1 MPANPF
7 AIIPAPP
14 YQVDIKDANRL
25 AKGRP
30 HMNRIAEMFQTYDVT
45 GGPEFG
51 RQNLPKLR
59 AAMAAANLDLFL
71 VPHEDEYQNEYLPDC
86 NERLMWV
93 SGFTGS
99 AGAAIIGRDKAVMF
113 VDGRYTLQ
121 VRQQVDEALFE
132 FTKFEGG
139 GMTKWLRETVSAGQ
153 IVGFDPRL
161 HSPAA
166 LARIRDAVE
175 AAGGTTQS
183 LENNPIDAAWDKR
196 PAAPLATV
204 TIQPE
209 TLAGKSHT
217 EKRAEIGKSI
227 SKSGADAALITAPAS
242 IAWLLNIRGGDVQCT
257 PLPLSTVIIDA
268 SGRVQLFIAAE
279 KLTDDVRAHFGND
292 VSVQTEAALSDGIA
306 ALSGKTVIADPN
318 TASAWHVDT
327 LKTAGA
333 TVKSAPDPIALP
345 KAKKNSIEIKGTE
358 AAHIRDG
365 AALVRFLHWLDTEAQ
380 SGEVD
385 EIEAATQLERCRRVD
400 TSLRDLSFESISGAG
415 SNGAVV
421 HYRVNTGTVQTLARG
436 TLFLIDSGGQ
446 YPDGTTDV
454 TRTVPI
460 GEPTQEMRE
469 RFTLVLQG
477 HIALATV
484 RFPKGTT
491 GSNLDALAR
500 YPLWQA
506 GLDYDH
512 GTGHGVG
519 VFLGVHEGPQRISKA
534 PNKIALEPG
543 MIVSNE
549 PGYYKTG
556 EYGIRIENLQYV
568 TEAKSIA
575 GGEREMLGFTNLT
588 WAPIHRDLID
598 RDMLNRAERDY
609 VNNYHASVIEK
620 IGPLVDGDVKSWLKG
635 ACAPL

>member
-1 MPANPF
+1 
-7 AIIPAPP
+7 
-14 YQVDIKDANRL
+14 
-25 AKGRP
+25 
-30 HMNRIAEMFQTYDVT
+30 MFQTYDVT

-51 RQNLPKLR
+51 RKHVPKLR
-59 AAMAAANLDLFL
+59 NEMEGAGLDLFL

-99 AGAAIIGRDKAVMF
+99 AGAAIIGRENAVMF

-121 VRQQVDEALFE
+121 VRQQVDEALFA
-132 FTKFEGG
+132 FTKLEGG
-139 GMTKWLRETVSAGQ
+139 GMAKWLRDNVKAGQ
-153 IVGFDPRL
+153 VVGFDPRL
-161 HSPAA
+161 HSPTG
-166 LARIRDAVE
+166 LARIRDAVSL
-175 AAGGTTQS
+175 AGGITKS
-183 LENNPIDAAWDKR
+183 LEQNPIDAAWDNR
-196 PAAPLATV
+196 PPAPLTQV

-209 TLAGKSHT
+209 DLAGKTHAD
-217 EKRAEIGKSI
+217 KRAEIGQSI
-227 SKSGADAALITAPAS
+227 SDSGADAALITAPAS
-242 IAWLLNIRGGDVQCT
+242 IAWLLNIRGSDVQCT
-257 PLPLSTVIIDA
+257 PLPLSNAIIDKA
-268 SGRVQLFIAAE
+268 GHVQLFIAPE
-279 KLTDDVRAHFGND
+279 KLSDPVRAHFGND
-292 VSVQTEAALSDGIA
+292 VSVQSEDALNDALS
-306 ALSGKTVIADPN
+306 ALAEKTVVADPN
-318 TASAWHVDT
+318 TASAWHVDA
-327 LKTAGA
+327 LNAAGA
-333 TVKSAPDPIALP
+333 KVKSISDPIALP
-345 KAKKNSIEIKGTE
+345 KAKKNAVEIKGTE

-380 SGEVD
+380 TGDLD

-400 TSLRDLSFESISGAG
+400 TSIRDLSFESISGAG

-421 HYRVNTGTVQTLARG
+421 HYRVNTGTVQKLERG
-436 TLFLIDSGGQ
+436 SLFLIDSGGQ

-460 GEPTQEMRE
+460 GKPTQEMRE
-469 RFTLVLQG
+469 RFTLVLKG

-484 RFPKGTT
+484 RFPVGTT

-534 PNKIALEPG
+534 PNTVALEPG

-549 PGYYKTG
+549 PGYYKAG

-568 TEAKSIA
+568 TAPKSID
-575 GGEREMLGFTNLT
+575 GGERNMLGFANLT
-588 WAPIHRDLID
+588 WAPIHRDLIVTE
-598 RDMLNRAERDY
+598 MLTPSERAYMDA
-609 VNNYHASVIEK
+609 YHTKVFEK
-620 IGPLVDGDVKSWLKG
+620 ISPLVDGAAHDWLQS
-635 ACAPL
+635 ACKPL